1 MTTPVLTF
9 FNNKSGVGK
18 TSLVYHAAWM
28 LSELG
33 RGVLVVDLDP
43 QATLTA
49 AFLDEDALAELWDE
63 DYSSPPKTIYRCVK
77 PLTEVGDIMEPE
89 LHRAAQGL
97 YLLPGD
103 LALSGFEDNLST
115 EWPGCLGSQN
125 LYRPFRVIT
134 AFWQIIQQGAEQS
147 GADIVLVDV
156 GPSLGAINRSALIAT
171 DYVVVPLA
179 ADPFSRQGLLN
190 LGPTLRRW
198 RADWRLRLENWDVP
212 GFDLPAGTMWPIGY
226 LIQQHGVRL
235 SRPVQA
241 SCLSVFPAPRSQ
253 RPYSR
258 PRVLLLVGVGP
269 IDRTPTTVRAH
280 LADVERQKEA
290 AFIAPACR
298 EVCPALP

>member
-28 LSELG
+28 LSAARFSLRAALRTGRSVPCAELG

-77 PLTEVGDIMEPE
+77 PLTEVVDIMEPE

-125 LYRPFRVIT
+125 LCSP
-134 AFWQIIQQGAEQS
+134 
-147 GADIVLVDV
+147 
-156 GPSLGAINRSALIAT
+156 
-171 DYVVVPLA
+171 
-179 ADPFSRQGLLN
+179 PFSRDHGLLADY
-190 LGPTLRRW
+190 PATARR
-198 RADWRLRLENWDVP
+198 
-212 GFDLPAGTMWPIGY
+212 
-226 LIQQHGVRL
+226 
-235 SRPVQA
+235 
-241 SCLSVFPAPRSQ
+241 
-253 RPYSR
+253 
-258 PRVLLLVGVGP
+258 
-269 IDRTPTTVRAH
+269 
-280 LADVERQKEA
+280 
-290 AFIAPACR
+290 
-298 EVCPALP
+298 